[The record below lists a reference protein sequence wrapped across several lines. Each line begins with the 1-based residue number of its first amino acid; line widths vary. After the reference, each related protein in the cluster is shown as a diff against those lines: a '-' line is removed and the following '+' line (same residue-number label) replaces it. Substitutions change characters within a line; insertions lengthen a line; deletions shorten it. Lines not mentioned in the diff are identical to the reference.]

1 MYVVEGVE
9 LVRLAVNGGQPVE
22 ALYVDG
28 NCHLDDVAK
37 LCAHARSTGIQVF
50 SLAPGVLEKV
60 TSTVTPQPL
69 LAVVP
74 MRTVALDAVLPGL
87 VVVLADVRD
96 PGNAGTLIRTAE
108 AAGVAAIVLAGQCVD
123 PFNPKTVR
131 ASAGAVLW
139 TTLCVSGEVQDTIRA
154 MQERGFRVLGTE
166 ARGGVPYDQTDWT
179 GSVAMVLGNE
189 AHGLD
194 AASVSLLDGT
204 VTIAMAGEAESLNVG
219 VAGAVLCFEAL
230 KQRRGTTNGVDG
242 LPYDGPNRIAEGGD
256 RG

>member
-1 MYVVEGVE
+1 MVEGVE

-28 NCHLDDVAK
+28 NCRLDDVAQ
-37 LCAHARSTGIQVF
+37 LCAQARSKGIQVF
-50 SLAPGVLEKV
+50 PLAPGVLEKV
-60 TSTVTPQPL
+60 TSTVSPQPL

-74 MRTVALDAVLPGL
+74 MRTVALDAVFPGL
-87 VVVLADVRD
+87 VLVLADVRD

-108 AAGVAAIVLAGQCVD
+108 AAGVSAVVLSGQSVD

-139 TTLCVSGEVQDTIRA
+139 MPLCMIPEVPDAIHALQR
-154 MQERGFRVLGTE
+154 RGFRVLGTE
-166 ARGGVPYDQTDWT
+166 ARGGVPYEQTDWT

-194 AASVSLLDGT
+194 AASASLLDGT
-204 VTIAMAGEAESLNVG
+204 VTIAMAGAAESLNVG

-230 KQRRGTTNGVDG
+230 KQRQGTTNGVHG